1 MVSAI
6 ADKLG
11 VVDERTEASR
21 VALMKLSAHQFIQ
34 PLPGGDAAGGLAN
47 QDEPVGTLVSEV
59 LVKRVG
65 LIAVEVLDNPLVSLP
80 VLLTG
85 FFCGFKGDLR
95 VLLDEHR
102 QFSRQSIELAHLLDV
117 RAHEANAFVE
127 RRQVLPVYSG
137 PDVVG

>member
-21 VALMKLSAHQFIQ
+21 VALMKLSAHQFIET
-34 PLPGGDAAGGLAN
+34 LPGSDAAGGLAN
-47 QDEPVGTLVSEV
+47 EDETVGALVGEV
-59 LVKRVG
+59 FVKRVG
-65 LIAVEVLDNPLVSLP
+65 LIAVEVLDNPLVSLA

-117 RAHEANAFVE
+117 RAHEANALVE